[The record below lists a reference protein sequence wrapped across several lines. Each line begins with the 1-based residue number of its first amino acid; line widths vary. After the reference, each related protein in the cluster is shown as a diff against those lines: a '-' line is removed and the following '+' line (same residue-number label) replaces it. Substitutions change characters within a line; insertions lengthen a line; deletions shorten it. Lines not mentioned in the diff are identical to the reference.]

1 MGRSLGLVFV
11 FIAVLLFVSPARS
24 LVLPGHGHK
33 VQTVSYSDEV
43 RAATR
48 LTAGAVLE
56 PVGLPHGWQP
66 TSARVG
72 GGNGDPMTLHI
83 GYVTPAGEYA
93 ALEESDGPAAG
104 FLRGLLGK
112 AGARTVDGT
121 VTVGSAAWQVRH
133 DAKGEL
139 ALTRTAGGLT
149 LVVTGGAKQAELES
163 LAGAL
168 RPAPK
173 Q

>member
-112 AGARTVDGT
+112 AGARTVDDAVLYRIAEAAAEVGIDDAAALARAARESGI
-121 VTVGSAAWQVRH
+121 VT
-133 DAKGEL
+133 
-139 ALTRTAGGLT
+139 
-149 LVVTGGAKQAELES
+149 
-163 LAGAL
+163 
-168 RPAPK
+168 
-173 Q
+173 